1 MKFRVKGEAMKK
13 DVRNR
18 NNAGVTNAIQA
29 PSSTVNTVST
39 KLESKPQAASPTP
52 VWTRY
57 VDSRLKQ
64 FCLR

>member
-1 MKFRVKGEAMKK
+1 MKK
-13 DVRNR
+13 VVRR
-18 NNAGVTNAIQA
+18 PAGSSQTVQA
-29 PSSTVNTVST
+29 PAGTVST
-39 KLESKPQAASPTP
+39 VATIKKLDSRPRDATNATASPTP

>member
-1 MKFRVKGEAMKK
+1 MKK
-13 DVRNR
+13 AVRSNTGASR
-18 NNAGVTNAIQA
+18 NAIQA
-29 PSSTVNTVST
+29 PSATTVVTVT
-39 KLESKPQAASPTP
+39 AKLESKPQSAASPTP